1 MSNARSLAD
10 LASGSPSK
18 QQLVRAFGYINGSTG
33 ALVAGYGL
41 TASRNSAGNYTITL
55 SSAAPN
61 TNFTVVATA
70 AQSGNQVVT
79 EASDVSRTTTTVAIR
94 VRQTATGAIADV
106 PFFNVAILW

>member
-1 MSNARSLAD
+1 MSNARD
-10 LASGSPSK
+10 LARLGNSDK
-18 QQLVRAFGYINGSTG
+18 QRLVRAFGYINGTTG

-41 TASRNSAGNYTITL
+41 TSTRNSAGNYTVTL

-61 TNFTVVATA
+61 TNFTAIATA

-106 PFFNVAILW
+106 PFFSISILW